1 MMKSCFRGYLIAIVT
16 IISLLAPQAKS
27 ATGMDILLEEN
38 AGEGID
44 PVVSGF
50 EFSGSVTS
58 LIQATSGANS
68 DSEPLAEDQTD
79 ASYLMDLEM
88 VYNHN
93 EKYYLVVVLQSG
105 EGEGTNNN
113 LKSSMA
119 FNYDPYPTVT
129 EDKHQHLELSQV
141 YVEGLFLNK
150 NLVVN
155 VGKMDVHALYDGNTF
170 AADQTVNFIS
180 GALVRSVGTVGYE
193 LKDYYSP
200 ALRILVTPF
209 DWLEA
214 QAIYSHS
221 GWDDLSD
228 NQFWVF
234 ELNLKPNIGD
244 LEGNYRVYTTIDAR
258 NYENSSGE
266 MENDVVYGVSLDQ
279 YITESIGLFFRWS
292 EHGEDLVANDVVA
305 IYSGGITIAPSF
317 FGRPDDLF
325 GVGYAELKM
334 NDRLSGY
341 MKEGQ
346 TVWEVYYNARIN
358 QMIAITPD
366 IQFHTGLP
374 REKERNL
381 VVYGIRAQINF

>member
-1 MMKSCFRGYLIAIVT
+1 MKSYFRGYLIAIVAMV
-16 IISLLAPQAKS
+16 SLLAPQAES
-27 ATGMDILLEEN
+27 TTGMDILLEEN
-38 AGEGID
+38 VGDGID
-44 PVVSGF
+44 QVVSGF

-58 LIQATSGANS
+58 IIQATSGANS

-79 ASYLMDLEM
+79 ASYLLDLEM

-113 LKSSMA
+113 LNSSMA

-129 EDKHQHLELSQV
+129 EEKHQHLELSQV

-155 VGKMDVHALYDGNTF
+155 IGKMDVHALYDGNAF
-170 AADQTVNFIS
+170 AADQTVNFVS

-193 LKDYYSP
+193 LEDYYSP

-209 DWLEA
+209 DWVEA

-234 ELNLKPNIGD
+234 ELNLKPNIAGF
-244 LEGNYRVYTTIDAR
+244 EGNYRAYTTIDAR
-258 NYENSSGE
+258 DYENNDGE
-266 MENDVVYGVSLDQ
+266 VENDIVYGVSIDQ
-279 YITESIGLFFRWS
+279 YITENIGIFFRWS

-325 GVGYAELKM
+325 GVGYAELEM
-334 NDRLSGY
+334 NDRLSDY

-366 IQFHTGLP
+366 IQFHTNLP

-381 VVYGIRAQINF
+381 LVYGIRAQVNF

>member
-1 MMKSCFRGYLIAIVT
+1 MKSCFRGYLIAIVT
-16 IISLLAPQAKS
+16 TISLLAPQAES
-27 ATGMDILLEEN
+27 ATGMDMLLEEN

-44 PVVSGF
+44 QVVSGF

-58 LIQATSGANS
+58 VIQATAGANS

-79 ASYLMDLEM
+79 ASYLLDVEM

-113 LKSSMA
+113 LNSAMA

-129 EDKHQHLELSQV
+129 EEKHQHLELSQV

-155 VGKMDVHALYDGNTF
+155 IGKMDVHALYDGNAF

-193 LKDYYSP
+193 LEDYYSP
-200 ALRILVTPF
+200 ALRVLVTPF

-234 ELNLKPNIGD
+234 ELNLKPQIGD
-244 LEGNYRVYTTIDAR
+244 LEGNYRIYTTIDAR
-258 NYENSSGE
+258 DYKNSNGG
-266 MENDVVYGVSLDQ
+266 MENDVVYGVSIDQ
-279 YITESIGLFFRWS
+279 YITESMGIFFRWS
-292 EHGEDLVANDVVA
+292 EHGDDLVANDVVA

-317 FGRPDDLF
+317 LGRPDDLF

-366 IQFHTGLP
+366 IQFHSDLP
-374 REKERNL
+374 REKDRSIL
-381 VVYGIRAQINF
+381 VYGIRAQVNF